1 MQATKH
7 AALNARIPVA
17 LKRVLDVTAARQ
29 GISKQDAVVQAIELW
44 LRMNQPKDR
53 RRRLP
58 VPVIRTGRP
67 GTLDLTNKK
76 IDEILFG

>member
-7 AALNARIPVA
+7 AALNARVPVA

-58 VPVIRTGRP
+58 VPVIHTGRP

>member
-7 AALNARIPVA
+7 AALNARVPVA

>member
-7 AALNARIPVA
+7 VALNARVPVA
-17 LKRVLDVTAARQ
+17 VKRELDVIAAQ
-29 GISKQDAVVQAIELW
+29 HGISKQDAVVQALELW
-44 LRMNQPKDR
+44 LRTKHPKDS

-67 GTLDLTNKK
+67 GTLDLTNEK

>member
-7 AALNARIPVA
+7 AALNARVPVA
-17 LKRVLDVTAARQ
+17 LKRGLDVIAARH
-29 GISKQDAVVQAIELW
+29 GISKQEAVVQAIELW
-44 LRMNQPKDR
+44 LRTKQPKDR

-67 GTLDLTNKK
+67 GTLDLTNKM

>member
-1 MQATKH
+1 MQACKH
-7 AALNARIPVA
+7 AALNARVPVA
-17 LKRVLDVTAARQ
+17 LKRGLDVIAARH
-29 GISKQDAVVQAIELW
+29 GISKQDAVIQAIELW
-44 LRMNQPKDR
+44 LRTKQRTDR

-67 GTLDLTNKK
+67 GTLDLTNER

>member
-1 MQATKH
+1 MQASKQ
-7 AALNARIPVA
+7 AALNARVPVA
-17 LKRVLDVTAARQ
+17 LKRGLDIIAARR

-44 LRMNQPKDR
+44 LRTQQPKDR

-67 GTLDLTNKK
+67 GTLDLTNEK

>member
-7 AALNARIPVA
+7 AALNARVPVA

-44 LRMNQPKDR
+44 LRMNLPKDR

>member
-1 MQATKH
+1 MQASKH
-7 AALNARIPVA
+7 AALNARIPIA
-17 LKRVLDVTAARQ
+17 LKRGLDVVAAKN

-44 LRMNQPKDR
+44 LRTKRPKDR

-67 GTLDLTNKK
+67 ATLDLTNEK

>member
-1 MQATKH
+1 
-7 AALNARIPVA
+7 LNARVPVA
-17 LKRVLDVTAARQ
+17 LKRGLDVIAARH

-44 LRMNQPKDR
+44 LRTKQRKDR

-67 GTLDLTNKK
+67 ATLDLTNQK

>member
-1 MQATKH
+1 MQASKH
-7 AALNARIPVA
+7 AALNARVPVA
-17 LKRVLDVTAARQ
+17 LKRGLDVIAARH
-29 GISKQDAVVQAIELW
+29 GISKQDAVIQAIELW
-44 LRMNQPKDR
+44 LRTKQRTAR

-67 GTLDLTNKK
+67 GTLDLTNER

>member
-7 AALNARIPVA
+7 AALNARVPVA
-17 LKRVLDVTAARQ
+17 VKRGLDVIAARH
-29 GISKQDAVVQAIELW
+29 GISKQEAVVQAIELW
-44 LRMNQPKDR
+44 LRTKQPKDR

-67 GTLDLTNKK
+67 GTLDLTNRK

>member
-1 MQATKH
+1 
-7 AALNARIPVA
+7 VA

>member
-7 AALNARIPVA
+7 AALNARVPLA
-17 LKRVLDVTAARQ
+17 LKRGLDVIAARH
-29 GISKQDAVVQAIELW
+29 GISKQDAVIQAIELW
-44 LRMNQPKDR
+44 LRTKQPTDR

-58 VPVIRTGRP
+58 VPVIRTGRA
-67 GTLDLTNKK
+67 GTLDLSTER